1 VTGSFWSSHTK
12 ARGPSPFLRELE
24 AEGVIAELPSS
35 SEFSDNPLG
44 DDVEIFSWP
53 MDPLGGRRARL
64 ENAAELVRA
73 ALPGAEG
80 VWKRE
85 LDLLLA
91 ERDERL
97 HSATVV
103 PLPRRVPASRFKD
116 FVTEPAEVARS
127 LRRPM
132 PERPYRATR
141 LGTLFHAWVEDR
153 FGITGS
159 VQELDAFATEFDV
172 DDSGSLASIEA
183 SALEALQATFERSEW
198 ATRAP
203 VDVERE
209 IHLVLDGHII
219 ICKIDAVF
227 AAGDRFQVVDWKTG
241 KAPSSAQDLEDKQ
254 LQLALYRI
262 AYAKWKG
269 IDPELIDAVF
279 YYVADDTVIT
289 PERLFDE
296 TELVEL
302 WRASLA

>member
-1 VTGSFWSSHTK
+1 
-12 ARGPSPFLRELE
+12 
-24 AEGVIAELPSS
+24 
-35 SEFSDNPLG
+35 
-44 DDVEIFSWP
+44 
-53 MDPLGGRRARL
+53 
-64 ENAAELVRA
+64 
-73 ALPGAEG
+73 
-80 VWKRE
+80 
-85 LDLLLA
+85 LLA

-97 HSATVV
+97 YSATVV
-103 PLPRRVPASRFKD
+103 PLPKRVPASRFKD
-116 FVTEPAEVARS
+116 FVADPAEVARS

-141 LGTLFHAWVEDR
+141 LGTLFHSWVEDR

-159 VQELDAFATEFDV
+159 VQELDAFSTEFDR
-172 DDSGSLASIEA
+172 DDAGTLASTAALNEA
-183 SALEALQATFERSEW
+183 SALESLQATFERSEW

-227 AAGDRFQVVDWKTG
+227 ASGDRFQVVDWKTG

-254 LQLALYRI
+254 LQLALYRL

-296 TELVEL
+296 AELVEL
-302 WRASLA
+302 WRANLA